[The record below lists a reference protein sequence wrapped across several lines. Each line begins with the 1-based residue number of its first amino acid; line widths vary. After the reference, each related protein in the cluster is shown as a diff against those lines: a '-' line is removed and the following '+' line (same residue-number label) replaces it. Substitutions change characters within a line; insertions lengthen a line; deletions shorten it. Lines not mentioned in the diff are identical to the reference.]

1 MDLFDEQRGVLG
13 RSGTSNELKSL
24 SGIAVANVG
33 LGVVVLGGGKPALLI

>member
-1 MDLFDEQRGVLG
+1 LPNREEFLEGVE
-13 RSGTSNELKSL
+13 RQNELKSL